1 MAWIS
6 LTIVLIVFYL
16 PGVGVADQILAQSSL
31 VTISLPWMAAQ
42 VPIIFINDLKV
53 LLLAF
58 LAWAVLWVVLVGLLR
73 LLPADSVYH
82 RLFRGN
88 ELFADRP
95 HVTIRMA
102 NWLSLFVLSFLAI
115 FLILLLVASL
125 LALIITAFAPFKE
138 SLLKLPVP
146 TEVYVIAAL
155 VQAAVRAWMFEVN
168 YRKDIALKQIQTQRR
183 RSSDIVLP
191 SSQYE

>member
-6 LTIVLIVFYL
+6 LTIVLFAFYL
-16 PGVGVADQILAQSSL
+16 PGVGLADQILTQSSL

-53 LLLAF
+53 LLFAF

-73 LLPADSVYH
+73 LLPADSVFH

-102 NWLSLFVLSFLAI
+102 NWLSLFVLSFLVI

-125 LALIITAFAPFKE
+125 LALIFSGLAPFKE
-138 SLLKLPVP
+138 SLLRLPVP

-155 VQAAVRAWMFEVN
+155 VQAVVRAWTFEVT
-168 YRKDIALKQIQTQRR
+168 YRKDAALKRIQTQRR
-183 RSSDIVLP
+183 RASDIVLP

>member
-6 LTIVLIVFYL
+6 LTIVLFVFYL
-16 PGVGVADQILAQSSL
+16 PGVGLADQILAQSSL
-31 VTISLPWMAAQ
+31 VTISLPWMATQ
-42 VPIIFINDLKV
+42 IPILFINDLKV

-58 LAWAVLWVVLVGLLR
+58 LAWAVLWIVLVGLLS
-73 LLPADSVYH
+73 LLPAESVFH
-82 RLFRGN
+82 RLFRGS

-102 NWLSLFVLSFLAI
+102 NLLSLFVLSFLVI

-125 LALIITAFAPFKE
+125 LALIFSGLAPFKE
-138 SLLKLPVP
+138 SLLRLPVP

-155 VQAAVRAWMFEVN
+155 VQAAVRAWTFEVA
-168 YRKDIALKQIQTQRR
+168 YRKDAALKRIQTQRR
-183 RSSDIVLP
+183 RASEIVLP